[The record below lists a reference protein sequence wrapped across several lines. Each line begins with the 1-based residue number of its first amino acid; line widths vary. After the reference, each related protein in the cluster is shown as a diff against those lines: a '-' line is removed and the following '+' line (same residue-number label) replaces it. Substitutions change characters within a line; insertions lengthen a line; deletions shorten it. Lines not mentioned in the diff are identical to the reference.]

1 MVQWNWLGLKPVF
14 ERGGRREEI
23 FEREEERR
31 LGRERDWPLF
41 LDYAPPAG
49 VLAKFKAWRS

>member
-23 FEREEERR
+23 FEREEERGDWDESVIGLYFWTSTSCWG
-31 LGRERDWPLF
+31 LGKL
-41 LDYAPPAG
+41 
-49 VLAKFKAWRS
+49 